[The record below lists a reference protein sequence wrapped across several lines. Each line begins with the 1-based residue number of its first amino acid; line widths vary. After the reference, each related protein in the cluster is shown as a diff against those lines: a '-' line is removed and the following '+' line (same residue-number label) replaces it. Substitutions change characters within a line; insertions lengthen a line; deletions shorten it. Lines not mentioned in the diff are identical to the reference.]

1 MNKITTNVLFFS
13 SQSKDS
19 SINEILIVGL
29 GYRESR
35 PHLFTM
41 LDQDLVVYE
50 AFPFNGTPVDKHLL
64 IRFRKV
70 RFDLSG
76 ESNKTSINF
85 Y

>member
-1 MNKITTNVLFFS
+1 MTNVLFLS

-19 SINEILIVGL
+19 SINEVLIVGL

-50 AFPFNGTPVDKHLL
+50 AFPFTGTPVDKHLL

-70 RFDLSG
+70 RFAVSDRS
-76 ESNKTSINF
+76 EKTSANF